1 MHILHLTATLSF
13 GGAQKITVGLAEQ
26 AVNHGHEASILTV
39 TSGNDFAERLQEAG
53 ISFRTLGYEGS
64 FTPRNLLSIL
74 RLRREMVETVHQI
87 DPDVI
92 HEQLFIPKILA
103 IGMSD
108 IAGRPVVHT
117 QQDSSPWWSRGG
129 AYAYLQT
136 LIERSFSKRI
146 VNENVAVSAS
156 VLEEMKDYGLVQEE
170 EGTVIH
176 NFTEIT
182 PAEPDEISV
191 LGDGPL
197 KLFMVTRLTWEKKG
211 LDTAVDILARLRDQ
225 NEDVRLVVVGDGPDR
240 EKMAAYADEREV
252 RQAIEFRGYQENVRS
267 QYREADLLL
276 MPSRW
281 EGLSLTA
288 TEATAMGVPVV
299 GSQIGGICEVVEHGE
314 TGFTSP
320 PENARSFVEH
330 IKRLM
335 HAPELYQ
342 RFSKSGI
349 RRVQNH
355 FTPESAFEAYEEVYR
370 NADVTNNNQY

>member
-26 AVNHGHEASILTV
+26 AVAHGHEASILTV

-53 ISFRTLGYEGS
+53 ISFRTLGYEGG

-74 RLRREMVETVHQI
+74 RLRREMVEMVHQI
-87 DPDVI
+87 DPDII

-103 IGMSD
+103 TGMSD

-117 QQDSSPWWSRGG
+117 QQDSSPWWSRSG

-136 LIERSFSKRI
+136 LIERSFSKRT
-146 VNENVAVSAS
+146 VTENVAVSAS
-156 VLEEMKDYGLVQEE
+156 VLEEMKDYGLVQEG
-170 EGTVIH
+170 EGSVIH

-182 PAEPDEISV
+182 PAEPDELSV
-191 LGDGPL
+191 STDDPI

-240 EKMAAYADEREV
+240 EKMAAYADQQGVE
-252 RQAIEFRGYQENVRS
+252 QAIEFRGYQENVRA

-299 GSQIGGICEVVEHGE
+299 GSRISGIEEVVDHGE
-314 TGFTSP
+314 TGFTCSP
-320 PENARSFVEH
+320 EEVSCFTEH
-330 IKRLM
+330 IKGLLQNSALRERM
-335 HAPELYQ
+335 A
-342 RFSKSGI
+342 RNAVD
-349 RRVQNH
+349 RVREH
-355 FTPESAFEAYEEVYR
+355 FTPEKAFEDYEKVYQR
-370 NADVTNNNQY
+370 CLN